1 MWQEAQT
8 GNGLTY
14 FWRDPIDNL
23 VPPAGK
29 HFVEIGEMRMSR
41 DNGSKSLPLDQ
52 WKDPLI
58 IWTCECPL
66 NILLTR
72 VDYFEDERLDVLQAI
87 IDGVLK
93 SFGCTLLF
101 LHQ

>member
-1 MWQEAQT
+1 MVSPTSGAIR
-8 GNGLTY
+8 
-14 FWRDPIDNL
+14 FDNL

-93 SFGCTLLF
+93 SVWLHASFCTNNRGRD
-101 LHQ
+101 